1 MSVSSILI
9 LLLAAF
15 ARCAG
20 GFEVLYA
27 GAPRSGTQTMYT
39 ALKILGLNPLHSGYK
54 YQLRP
59 PMCEYLYGNGTREK
73 AMSVFHEYDA
83 AMDEPVQLMFEE
95 ILEEFPKSKVVL
107 PVMNVEDWYVSE
119 RNYFKDWAYPTE
131 HKEVEMAEALFKIPQ
146 NMSYDYWDAGWEAMY
161 KSDWTLDH
169 CWACRYWDCA
179 FYKEQGMPAEQNK
192 TCKDGYQAHMDRV
205 KTLVPPEKLLIFNFS
220 DGWAPL
226 CHFLGR
232 PIPEEPF
239 PYTDKFNK
247 DTPEVEALSAS
258 FLQDG
263 IELLPTR
270 LSSEL

>member
-1 MSVSSILI
+1 MSFSSILV

-39 ALKILGLNPLHSGYK
+39 ALKILGLNPLHSGYSHK
-54 YQLRP
+54 LRP
-59 PMCEYLYGNGTREK
+59 PMCEYLYG
-73 AMSVFHEYDA
+73 S
-83 AMDEPVQLMFEE
+83 PV
-95 ILEEFPKSKVVL
+95 IL
-107 PVMNVEDWYVSE
+107 PVMDVEDWYVSE
-119 RNYFKDWAYPTE
+119 QNYFKDWAYPIE
-131 HKEVEMAEALFKIPQ
+131 HKEVEMADAVWKVPK
-146 NMSYDYWDAGWEAMY
+146 NVSYDVWDAVWEMQY
-161 KSDWTLDH
+161 KSDFTLDH

-179 FYKEQGMPAEQNK
+179 FYKEQGMPAEQNQ

-205 KTLVPPEKLLIFNFS
+205 KTRVPPSRLLIFNFS

-247 DTPEVEALSAS
+247 DTPDVEALSTS

-263 IELLPTR
+263 IELLPTPR
-270 LSSEL
+270 GSEL